1 MVFAQ
6 SNPMSQASL
15 TVACNSAPMI
25 PKQLLR
31 YNPSLFVCANSP
43 SFFPLSISLLGDQ
56 IPDQIPPWTNIEK

>member
-1 MVFAQ
+1 
-6 SNPMSQASL
+6 
-15 TVACNSAPMI
+15 MI

-43 SFFPLSISLLGDQ
+43 SFFPLTISLLGDQ